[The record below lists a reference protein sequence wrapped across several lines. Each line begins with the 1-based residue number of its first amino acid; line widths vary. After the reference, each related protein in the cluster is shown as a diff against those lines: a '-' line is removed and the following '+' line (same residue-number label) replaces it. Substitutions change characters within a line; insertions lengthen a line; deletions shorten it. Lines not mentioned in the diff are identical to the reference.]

1 MTSITLNGERFEVH
15 RSKYAKVENLAR
27 YAGRT
32 IYQCYERPSTA
43 KVHIYK
49 EWEEWAYLNDVQYF
63 GVSSY
68 SGFQFSLQGL
78 VEHEGKTYLL
88 SITKSHNYAYIIE

>member
-1 MTSITLNGERFEVH
+1 MKTITLNGHTFEVH
-15 RSKYAKVENLAR
+15 FSKYTQVENLAR

-32 IYQCYERPSTA
+32 IYQCYDRPSTT
-43 KVHIYK
+43 KVSIYK

-78 VEHEGKTYLL
+78 VQHLGHTPTFYTLPNHQIK
-88 SITKSHNYAYIIE
+88 HM